1 MGHSGQEEWCVVVTS
16 RVTPVFTAAVDTRK
30 VNIVHLDYAHKESQF
45 VVVVVVSVAQQKRPS
60 TIKEKFIKY

>member
-45 VVVVVVSVAQQKRPS
+45 VAVVVVVVVVVAQQKK
-60 TIKEKFIKY
+60 TINN